1 MKDTQFIPYTIGIV
15 LFILL
20 ILKVNEMG
28 LFDFIRNGKKSA
40 SSEIDQRQFD
50 NAEIQ
55 LIELIFLVESEN
67 KEVFAELTAYSGS
80 DKNRHLKNHLNLAD
94 ETESGKNDLYFNS
107 LKKII
112 QECREAEPSS
122 GDIETDFTF
131 IIDGSEKVLI
141 GEEEVIRVHL
151 KYCTPDEEAC
161 LNKAWMF
168 DFVMGEKAYL
178 LMDIDEAALYK

>member
-20 ILKVNEMG
+20 ILKVNTMG

-40 SSEIDQRQFD
+40 SSESGQEQFD
-50 NAEIQ
+50 DAEIQ
-55 LIELIFLVESEN
+55 LFDLIHLVESEN
-67 KEVFAELTAYSGS
+67 KEVFAELIAYSGS
-80 DKNRHLKNHLNLAD
+80 DKSRHLKSHLNLED
-94 ETESGKNDLYFNS
+94 ETESAKNDFYFNS
-107 LKKII
+107 LEKII
-112 QECREAEPSS
+112 NECRQAKPSS
-122 GDIETDFTF
+122 GNIETDYTF
-131 IIDGSEKVLI
+131 LIDGSEKVLV

-168 DFVMGEKAYL
+168 DFVMGEKEYL
-178 LMDIDEAALYK
+178 LMDIYTAALYK